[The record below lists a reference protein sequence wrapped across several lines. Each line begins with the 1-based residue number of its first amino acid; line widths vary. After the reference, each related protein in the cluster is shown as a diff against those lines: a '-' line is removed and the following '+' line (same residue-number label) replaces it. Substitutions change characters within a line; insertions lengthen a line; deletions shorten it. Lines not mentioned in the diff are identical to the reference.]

1 MSYRIFI
8 AAVATSL
15 VSFGAYAA
23 GEEVSAN
30 QWLVLCSSRNADLAM
45 SCMDYTRG
53 LADGIMV
60 SRQATPAETL
70 ACIPAGISTKQLVDV
85 GQHYLTAHPET
96 QLIPIVE
103 SLFFAFKEAWP
114 CKRGEVKQ

>member
-1 MSYRIFI
+1 MSYRILI
-8 AAVATSL
+8 AAVATTL

-30 QWLVLCSSRNADLAM
+30 QWSAHCSSRNAELAM

-60 SRQATPAETL
+60 SRQAIPADTL
-70 ACIPAGISTKQLVDV
+70 ACIPAGVSTKQLVDV
-85 GQHYLTAHPET
+85 GQQYLTGHPEIRR
-96 QLIPIVE
+96 LPIAE
-103 SLFFAFKEAWP
+103 LLFPAFKEAWP
-114 CKRGEVKQ
+114 CKMK